1 MYFRLS
7 VSKIRYRDYYFK
19 HLINSLNKLLTSLFI
34 VAFGF
39 GIQGVVAQSTFATII
54 KNVNVRAKG
63 VKHSLNATKDTL
75 LLESDKKINYVYAIN
90 RDYKK
95 ELYDFIDDN
104 SYKVPL
110 SHLKSGKYTF
120 VVGQSPLKIVFAVY
134 VYRNE
139 DKSNSNTPIL
149 KAYSTL

>member
-1 MYFRLS
+1 M
-7 VSKIRYRDYYFK
+7 
-19 HLINSLNKLLTSLFI
+19 NKLLTSLFI

-75 LLESDKKINYVYAIN
+75 LLESNKKINYVYAIN
-90 RDYKK
+90 R
-95 ELYDFIDDN
+95 LYDFIDDK

-110 SHLKSGKYTF
+110 SNLKSGKYTF
-120 VVGQSPLKIVFAVY
+120 VVGQSPVRIVFAVY
-134 VYRNE
+134 VNRNE
-139 DKSNSNTPIL
+139 GENDIEKPI
-149 KAYSTL
+149 ATSFSTLQ

>member
-1 MYFRLS
+1 M
-7 VSKIRYRDYYFK
+7 K
-19 HLINSLNKLLTSLFI
+19 KLLTSLFI

-39 GIQGVVAQSTFATII
+39 GIQGVVAQSAFATII

-75 LLESDKKINYVYAIN
+75 LLESDNKINYVYAIN

-95 ELYDFIDDN
+95 ELYDFIDSK

-110 SHLKSGKYTF
+110 SDLDSGKYTF
-120 VVGQSPLKIVFAVY
+120 VVGQSPLKIVFSVF
-134 VYRNE
+134 VHRKEEQNE
-139 DKSNSNTPIL
+139 SAKLKNKSLSSLN
-149 KAYSTL
+149 

>member
-1 MYFRLS
+1 M
-7 VSKIRYRDYYFK
+7 
-19 HLINSLNKLLTSLFI
+19 NKLLTSLFI

-39 GIQGVVAQSTFATII
+39 GIQDVVAQSTFATII
-54 KNVNVRAKG
+54 KNVNVRANS
-63 VKHSLNATKDTL
+63 VKHTLNATKDTL

-95 ELYDFIDDN
+95 ELYDFIDSK

-110 SHLKSGKYTF
+110 TNLKSGKYTF

-134 VYRNE
+134 VERKEDENE
-139 DKSNSNTPIL
+139 SANLDSKRFSRL
-149 KAYSTL
+149 D